1 MKPFYY
7 LEDIS
12 NNDEDNKSLNNLL
25 DDDHFMKNNDEFN
38 FKEFDLKY
46 SLPSLDDFK
55 LIFHNDNN
63 SINETKGN
71 DIKNRATISHLY
83 PFNISNPL
91 KRGKKYFIRKK
102 KYEHKSTD
110 FDNLQRKVQV
120 HFLTFIINLSNDALV
135 SILGTKTNYHFKQ
148 IHYELKK
155 QISHEFVK
163 KLKSSNIKEL
173 FKMKISPKNKC
184 HKEYIN
190 LEILNEVCNKSKI
203 LDKFFNINYLEFF
216 NNFYFNEAKNINK
229 IIFEG
234 KEINFSY
241 RTKPFYDLIEK
252 YQKHANLLIENTKSV
267 YFYGYNSLIKNNPF
281 TTKNNE
287 LDEIQLKE

>member
-63 SINETKGN
+63 SIYETKGN
-71 DIKNRATISHLY
+71 DIKNRAITSHLY

-110 FDNLQRKVQV
+110 F
-120 HFLTFIINLSNDALV
+120 TM
-135 SILGTKTNYHFKQ
+135 Y
-148 IHYELKK
+148 
-155 QISHEFVK
+155 
-163 KLKSSNIKEL
+163 KE
-173 FKMKISPKNKC
+173 
-184 HKEYIN
+184 
-190 LEILNEVCNKSKI
+190 KSK
-203 LDKFFNINYLEFF
+203 
-216 NNFYFNEAKNINK
+216 
-229 IIFEG
+229 
-234 KEINFSY
+234 
-241 RTKPFYDLIEK
+241 
-252 YQKHANLLIENTKSV
+252 
-267 YFYGYNSLIKNNPF
+267 F
-281 TTKNNE
+281 TF
-287 LDEIQLKE
+287 